1 MMAKPTKVLVWWEK
15 VLDTPAARKIMRGR
29 VYEVAEDADYSAG
42 SPDRD
47 KPFYFPL
54 NPARR

>member
-15 VLDTPAARKIMRGR
+15 VLDTPAARKIMRGW

-47 KPFYFPL
+47 KPFYFL
-54 NPARR
+54 